1 MMQRRASPPVPP
13 PGFFGATEE
22 YRSRILRPGTSPHRP
37 ARDAASLVILDETDG
52 EPRFLMGRRASSHVF
67 LPGVL
72 VFPGGRVEP
81 RDYRLKV
88 REDFPLVLAG
98 KLAARS
104 RARHPAAF
112 ARALAG
118 AALREAYEETGFLT
132 PGCDRS
138 GKGAD
143 LRRLSFIARAVTPA
157 KRPRRFDTRFFCL
170 VCRDGA
176 PALQAGDGELEDV
189 GWYALSD
196 LAKQDLH
203 VVSRAVIETLMGRL
217 SGGRLDDPHAP
228 VPFLFTRGSSFQRGF
243 V

>member
-1 MMQRRASPPVPP
+1 MQRPASPLALP
-13 PGFFGATEE
+13 PGIAGATAE
-22 YRSRILRPGTSPHRP
+22 YRSRILRPGTSPHCA
-37 ARDAASLVILDETDG
+37 ARDAASLVILDDTGG
-52 EPRFLMGRRASSHVF
+52 EPCFLMGRRRSSHVF

-88 REDFPLVLAG
+88 REDFALALAR
-98 KLAARS
+98 KLATRS
-104 RARHPAAF
+104 RARQPAAF

-132 PGCDRS
+132 AGCDPC
-138 GKGAD
+138 GNGAD

-157 KRPRRFDTRFFCL
+157 KRTRRFDTRFFCL
-170 VCRDGA
+170 VCRDGS

-203 VVSRAVIETLMGRL
+203 VVSRAVIESLLVRL
-217 SGGRLDDPHAP
+217 SGGRLDDAHAP

>member
-1 MMQRRASPPVPP
+1 MMQRRGPPIALP
-13 PGFFGATEE
+13 PGIAGATEE
-22 YRSRILRPGTSPHRP
+22 YRSRILRPGTSPHCP
-37 ARDAASLVILDETDG
+37 ARDAASLVILDVSGG

-81 RDYRLKV
+81 RDYRLKA
-88 REDFPLVLAG
+88 REDFAPALAG

-104 RARHPAAF
+104 RALHPAAF

-132 PGCDRS
+132 PGCDPW
-138 GKGAD
+138 GNGAD
-143 LRRLSFIARAVTPA
+143 LRQLSFIARALTPA

-170 VCRDGA
+170 VCRGGS

-189 GWYALSD
+189 GWYALSA
-196 LAKQDLH
+196 LASQELH
-203 VVSRAVIETLMGRL
+203 VVSRAVIETLMRRIGA
-217 SGGRLDDPHAP
+217 GRLDDPRAP